1 MTVDGRAPMLVLAAD
16 HRARGVVTI
25 ESYAD
30 YLGAIA
36 AALPAC
42 DGILASAQPL
52 SDLAA
57 SGAVEARHRTYLSIN
72 RTGLAG
78 SVFELDDR
86 LVASVERA
94 AADGCTGIKHMTRI
108 DLTDPVTASA
118 LELLGRVLEEARAAG
133 LAALIEALSW
143 RDGAVA
149 RDTDSIVLAA
159 IVAHDLGAPVLK
171 VPLPDAP
178 AGAARVD
185 AVARVVASV
194 GVPVLF
200 LGGPRHGVG
209 SDRGRGAVLAEV
221 GDAMEGGAAGMA
233 VGRVVLQDPDPA
245 TMARLLADAVHR
257 TG

>member
-42 DGILASAQPL
+42 DGILASARPL

-94 AADGCTGIKHMTRI
+94 AAIPSRHRRSSCSA
-108 DLTDPVTASA
+108 ASSK
-118 LELLGRVLEEARAAG
+118 RP
-133 LAALIEALSW
+133 
-143 RDGAVA
+143 
-149 RDTDSIVLAA
+149 
-159 IVAHDLGAPVLK
+159 AP
-171 VPLPDAP
+171 PGWP
-178 AGAARVD
+178 
-185 AVARVVASV
+185 
-194 GVPVLF
+194 
-200 LGGPRHGVG
+200 H
-209 SDRGRGAVLAEV
+209 
-221 GDAMEGGAAGMA
+221 
-233 VGRVVLQDPDPA
+233 
-245 TMARLLADAVHR
+245 
-257 TG
+257 